1 MRAWLVGGHIVWVLN
16 VTAYQLSLEALR
28 VIFRMYR
35 TSVRCDFAQDILFY
49 VVGLIITL
57 GSTCM

>member
-16 VTAYQLSLEALR
+16 VTAYQLSLHALR
-28 VIFRMYR
+28 
-35 TSVRCDFAQDILFY
+35 VRCDFAQDILFFL
-49 VVGLIITL
+49 GERIITL